1 MKSAW
6 AFSVAASLLPCVVP
20 VSARADSG
28 EVLETIVVTGSR
40 IGYRD
45 LLDTPAVS
53 ITRPGDFL
61 MLSLTLVNDTRN
73 EQARES
79 EIYATLQKMLARAGK
94 RFELV
99 YGESFTTRIDESNVR
114 IPLSKDEKR
123 PDVEYVELFVRTAL
137 AGQPGRAAELTLALR
152 DFVKNA
158 ERVGRTEIDVGDE
171 PALSLARP
179 ERFRYELIDAIAKDT
194 AAMRTV
200 LGSGCEMTIEGLS
213 SRIEWQRVSVSELL
227 LYIPYTMEISR
238 CGVATA
244 TQ

>member
-1 MKSAW
+1 MNYALAVAIAVSSIS
-6 AFSVAASLLPCVVP
+6 SVMPG
-20 VSARADSG
+20 RAGADGTES
-28 EVLETIVVTGSR
+28 LETIVVTGSR

-61 MLSLTLVNDTRN
+61 LLSLTLVNDTRN
-73 EQARES
+73 AQARES
-79 EIYATLQKMLARAGK
+79 EIYATVQKMLARAGK

-99 YGESFTTRIDESNVR
+99 YGESFTTRLDENNFR
-114 IPLSKDEKR
+114 IPLAKDEKR
-123 PDVEYVELFVRTAL
+123 PDVEHVALFVRTAL
-137 AGQPGRAAELTLALR
+137 AGQPERAAELTRALHE
-152 DFVKNA
+152 FVRNA

-179 ERFRYELIDAIAKDT
+179 ERFRYELIEAIAKDT
-194 AAMRTV
+194 ATMRTV
-200 LGSGCEMTIEGLS
+200 LGNGCEVTIEGLS

-227 LYIPYTMEISR
+227 LYIPYTMEIGH